1 MTTKTKN
8 PHAERIF
15 TADVICAWLLA
26 AAMMGA
32 LALLGYGNVSLP
44 FTG

>member
-8 PHAERIF
+8 PHQERIF
-15 TADVICAWLLA
+15 TPDVICAWVIA

-32 LALLGYGNVSLP
+32 LALLGYGNGAFP
-44 FTG
+44 FPV